1 MKKLVRVIRLQP
13 GEAVLIVAEDKPA
26 PVPCGCV
33 CMVAEENRED
43 TSFPQGL
50 LIHLDGVA

>member
-13 GEAVLIVAEDKPA
+13 GEAVLIMAEDKPA

-33 CMVAEENRED
+33 CMVVEENRED
-43 TSFPQGL
+43 TSFPQEL